1 MKQVNLILGLAMIC
15 LSLSAQK
22 EKEVKLQ
29 EVTVNAARII
39 QKADGKLIIPSAAQ
53 QQASTNGYSLLAKLA
68 LPSIRVDEVM
78 HTITALGNQGTVQ
91 IRLNGSIVS
100 KSDLLSLDPKR
111 IKNIDFIDN
120 PGVRY
125 GEGIA
130 YVINI
135 RTTYAQ
141 DGYVV
146 GADLTCAVSAC
157 HGNDEVY
164 ARWNHNKSE
173 LGLTY
178 NLSYTDFKGNQYTEE
193 ADYLLQD
200 GSHYRIDRDDLRSRA
215 HSISHNLELKYNLA
229 DSASYIFQTTLSTDL
244 SRTPGD
250 YHDRRLIDGTQEYLS
265 SKCEH
270 GHDFSPVLDIYFY
283 HQLGLHQSVTANVV
297 GTSIATNQYSYNN
310 EGGDYAYWV
319 NGHTWSILSEA
330 IYENRLKPLT
340 LSFGLQHKLKY
351 TRNEYTGDVSSL
363 NDMHNNSLYLFGEV
377 KGTWSKLGYV
387 AGLGVSNEHYRQG
400 DHRFSFWLFRPK
412 TTLTYAIF
420 PSLRVRYSLEISQHI
435 SQIAMISD
443 TKIRQNSMEW
453 TVGNPDITPNKVIAH
468 QLKFSYTLPR
478 ITSELYSEYRINPNC
493 NMASYSRTAD
503 NQFYYTQ
510 KIQRGIK
517 LFYIGNDT
525 NWDVIP
531 DVLSCSL
538 SATLARFI
546 NQGDTYSHYLTSF
559 NYSGSIQATLGKWSL
574 YAYADN
580 GWKFMEGET
589 WNQQGAATYL
599 TCTYHIG
606 NCALSL
612 YWQHPFLSH
621 PKMNYAELVNEY
633 IQKKITL
640 YGKDF
645 GNMVSVSFSW
655 KFNQGRK
662 YRDIQK
668 KIKNEDKQTGIL

>member
-1 MKQVNLILGLAMIC
+1 MEC

-29 EVTVNAARII
+29 EVTVNAARVI

-53 QQASTNGYSLLAKLA
+53 QQASTNGYSLLAKLT

-78 HTITALGNQGTVQ
+78 HTITALGSQGTVQ
-91 IRLNGSIVS
+91 IRLNGTIVS
-100 KSDLLSLDPKR
+100 KSDLLSLDPKT
-111 IKNIDFIDN
+111 IKNIEFIDN

-135 RTTYAQ
+135 RTSHSQ
-141 DGYVV
+141 DGYIV
-146 GADLTCAVSAC
+146 GADLTHAVTAC

-164 ARWNHNKSE
+164 ARWNHSKSE
-173 LGLTY
+173 IGLTY
-178 NLSYTDFKGNQYTEE
+178 NLSYTDFKGNQYTED

-200 GSHYRIDRDDLRSRA
+200 GTHHQILRDDLRSRN

-229 DSASYIFQTTLSTDL
+229 DSASYIFQTTLSADL

-250 YHDRRLIDGTQEYLS
+250 YHDSRLIDGAQESLS
-265 SKCEH
+265 SKREH
-270 GHDFSPVLDIYFY
+270 SKDFSPVLDIYFY
-283 HQLGLHQSVTANVV
+283 HQLGLHQSLTANVV

-310 EGGDYAYWV
+310 EGGDYTYWV
-319 NGHTWSILSEA
+319 DGHTWSVLSEA
-330 IYENRLKPLT
+330 IYENRLSPFT

-351 TRNEYTGDVSSL
+351 TCNEYTGDVNSL
-363 NDMHNNSLYLFGEV
+363 NELHNQSLYLFGEM
-377 KGTWSKLGYV
+377 KGKWRKLGYV
-387 AGLGVSNEHYRQG
+387 AGLGVSTEHYRQG
-400 DHRFSFWLFRPK
+400 DHHFSFWLFRPK
-412 TTLTYAIF
+412 GTLTYEIL
-420 PSLRVRYSLEISQHI
+420 PSLNLCYSLEISQHI

-453 TVGNPDITPNKVIAH
+453 TVGNPDITPNKVTRH
-468 QLKFSYTLPR
+468 QLKLSYTMPR
-478 ITSELYSEYRINPNC
+478 FTSELFSEYRTDPQC

-510 KIQRGIK
+510 KIQQGIK
-517 LFYIGNDT
+517 LLYVGNDT
-525 NWDVIP
+525 NWDIIP

-538 SATLARFI
+538 SATLGRFI

-559 NYSGSIQATLGKWSL
+559 NYSGSIQATLGKWSF

-606 NCALSL
+606 NCAFSL
-612 YWQHPFLSH
+612 YWQHPFQH
-621 PKMNYAELVNEY
+621 NPKMNYAELVNEY
-633 IQKKITL
+633 IQKKTTL

-645 GNMVSVSFSW
+645 GNMVSVNFSW

-662 YRDIQK
+662 YRDIHK
-668 KIKNEDKQTGIL
+668 ELRNEDRQTGIL